1 MRSIRKR
8 LIGNYITIALVTV
21 LILEGLFAVAIS
33 EYYIGGVERILV
45 NQAETSATFFNRYAD
60 AGDIYKKSNYIFEN
74 LDIDEAALIEVVDMQ
89 GRVVIYSTGS
99 SRECY

>member
-1 MRSIRKR
+1 MRSIRRR

-33 EYYIGGVERILV
+33 EYYVGGVERILA
-45 NQAETSATFFNRYAD
+45 NQAETSATFFSQYAD

-74 LDIDEAALIEVVDMQ
+74 LDVEETALIEVIDMQ
-89 GRVVIYSTGS
+89 GHVVIDSTGS
-99 SRECY
+99 STEE

>member
-33 EYYIGGVERILV
+33 EYYIGGVERILAS
-45 NQAETSATFFNRYAD
+45 QAETSATFFNRYAD
-60 AGDIYKKSNYIFEN
+60 SGDIYKK
-74 LDIDEAALIEVVDMQ
+74 
-89 GRVVIYSTGS
+89 
-99 SRECY
+99 

>member
-60 AGDIYKKSNYIFEN
+60 AGDIYKKSNYI
-74 LDIDEAALIEVVDMQ
+74 LMGQYL
-89 GRVVIYSTGS
+89 
-99 SRECY
+99 